1 MKLASYILPYLI
13 ILNLFTM
20 AIMLFDKYSAMNHLR
35 RIPER
40 RLMLFSIL
48 GGSAGMLVSMFLFH
62 HKTRKLKFRL
72 GVPLILLAQ
81 LGLYGYFIGGWFEAL
96 MPYFK

>member
-48 GGSAGMLVSMFLFH
+48 GGS
-62 HKTRKLKFRL
+62 
-72 GVPLILLAQ
+72 
-81 LGLYGYFIGGWFEAL
+81 
-96 MPYFK
+96 